1 MSAPAQ
7 NASPSPART
16 TARASPTS
24 ENAAVRSAIS
34 CASKALRR
42 SGRASVTRRTSPS
55 RSTRS
60 PPMRVQLRVGGMLR
74 GALAAALTPL
84 RDAGEALDEAA
95 IGPYVDFLADGG
107 VDGLLA
113 LGTTGEG
120 FLLPRE
126 QRRRA
131 AQLYVEA
138 AGGRL
143 QVAVHC
149 GAQSTW
155 ETVELA
161 VHAADIGADAVA
173 VMAPPY
179 FPLDDA
185 AMLAHLA
192 AAARAA
198 DPTPFYVYEFAARSG
213 YAVPVAVL
221 EQLREVAPNFR
232 GLKVSD
238 TPWERFAPYLLDG
251 LDVFVGPESLIPQG
265 LDAGATGAVSALA
278 SAFPELVVSAVRNPG
293 TVDLGPV
300 RVALER
306 FPLQAAAKLVVARR
320 GVPLGP
326 DVRRPLRLL
335 TDEEQRE
342 LEAWLES
349 SLPAPA
355 L

>member
-1 MSAPAQ
+1 
-7 NASPSPART
+7 
-16 TARASPTS
+16 
-24 ENAAVRSAIS
+24 
-34 CASKALRR
+34 
-42 SGRASVTRRTSPS
+42 
-55 RSTRS
+55 
-60 PPMRVQLRVGGMLR
+60 MLR

-84 RDAGEALDEAA
+84 KDAGEALDEAA
-95 IGPYVDFLADGG
+95 FGPYVDFLEAGG

-120 FLLPRE
+120 FLLPVE

-138 AGGRL
+138 AEGRL

-155 ETVELA
+155 DTVELA

-185 AMLAHLA
+185 AMLAHFA

-198 DPTPFYVYEFAARSG
+198 DPVPFYVYEFAARSG

-221 EQLREVAPNFR
+221 EQLRLVAPNFR

-238 TPWERFAPYLLDG
+238 TPWERFAPYLLEG
-251 LDVFVGPESLIPQG
+251 LDIFVGPESLIPQG
-265 LDAGATGAVSALA
+265 LAGGAVGAVSALA
-278 SAFPELVVSAVRNPG
+278 SAFPELVASAVRNPG
-293 TVDLGPV
+293 SVDLGPV

-306 FPLQAAAKLVVARR
+306 FPLQAAAKVVVSKR
-320 GVPLGP
+320 GVTIGP
-326 DVRRPLRLL
+326 DVRRPLRTL
-335 TDEEQRE
+335 TDEERKE
-342 LEAWLES
+342 LESWLDS
-349 SLPAPA
+349 TDVTLSATQA
-355 L
+355 